1 MIFGYSQKRIKYL
14 HVFIFCLQM
23 LLEVGFIAGQHEL
36 LSESLHK
43 ENYKNVREQVKKLR
57 EVRRRNMDEHKKHLT
72 ELKQVYHAM
81 EKSKEKFR
89 KAFEDQVRSKIL
101 LMPYY
106 QSFSTD
112 CGKVVFI
119 YIFIT
124 RKELL
129 LPTTRLTLMER

>member
-1 MIFGYSQKRIKYL
+1 MFFL
-14 HVFIFCLQM
+14 FCLQM
-23 LLEVGFIAGQHEL
+23 LLEVGFMAGQHEL

-101 LMPYY
+101 LIPYY
-106 QSFSTD
+106 QSLGLFSPD
-112 CGKVVFI
+112 CGIVVFHL
-119 YIFIT
+119 Y
-124 RKELL
+124 LYY
-129 LPTTRLTLMER
+129 

>member
-1 MIFGYSQKRIKYL
+1 
-14 HVFIFCLQM
+14 M
-23 LLEVGFIAGQHEL
+23 LLEVGFMAGQHEL

-101 LMPYY
+101 LMLHYQMFIPFNRLLAGSLHLYLYY
-106 QSFSTD
+106 
-112 CGKVVFI
+112 
-119 YIFIT
+119 
-124 RKELL
+124 
-129 LPTTRLTLMER
+129 

>member
-1 MIFGYSQKRIKYL
+1 MSKQMIFRYSQKRIKYL

-101 LMPYY
+101 LIPYY
-106 QSFSTD
+106 QRLNRLREGSLSFIFVLL
-112 CGKVVFI
+112 GKSCCC
-119 YIFIT
+119 
-124 RKELL
+124 LQHC
-129 LPTTRLTLMER
+129 

>member
-1 MIFGYSQKRIKYL
+1 MMIKKYKCQNKWYLDTLMTTNPKTKKRL
-14 HVFIFCLQM
+14 NVFIFCLQM
-23 LLEVGFIAGQHEL
+23 LLEVGFMAGQHEL

-101 LMPYY
+101 LIPYY
-106 QSFSTD
+106 QSLFYFHLIA
-112 CGKVVFI
+112 G
-119 YIFIT
+119 
-124 RKELL
+124 
-129 LPTTRLTLMER
+129 

>member
-1 MIFGYSQKRIKYL
+1 
-14 HVFIFCLQM
+14 M
-23 LLEVGFIAGQHEL
+23 LLEIGFIAGQHEL

-89 KAFEDQVRSKIL
+89 KAFEDQVRPKIL
-101 LMPYY
+101 II
-106 QSFSTD
+106 FNDKTRTD
-112 CGKVVFI
+112 VGRHSLI
-119 YIFIT
+119 YICII

-129 LPTTRLTLMER
+129 LPTTLLILMER

>member
-1 MIFGYSQKRIKYL
+1 
-14 HVFIFCLQM
+14 M

-101 LMPYY
+101 LLFYY
-106 QSFSTD
+106 QRIGIYTVLSTD
-112 CGKVVFI
+112 CWKVFFI
-119 YIFIT
+119 YICIT

>member
-1 MIFGYSQKRIKYL
+1 MSKQMIFRYSQFIKRIKYL

-101 LMPYY
+101 LIPYY
-106 QSFSTD
+106 QISTD
-112 CGKVVFI
+112 
-119 YIFIT
+119 
-124 RKELL
+124 
-129 LPTTRLTLMER
+129 